1 MGGVAVMVV
10 GGEACGSRQKL
21 TERKEWMEGRL
32 EESAKAERLTTMD
45 STEWRNREVTV
56 WRYRFSTPDSGGQTH
71 LVSLEKVKSKE
82 AGGGMTHRRVVENK
96 RVHSVK
102 DSTRTTEEMVRTK
115 NEVGLMYPG
124 GGVMMAMGVVAM
136 GVALLLKVFRRGE

>member
-1 MGGVAVMVV
+1 MVV
-10 GGEACGSRQKL
+10 GGGACGSRKKL

-32 EESAKAERLTTMD
+32 EESAKDERLTTMD

-56 WRYRFSTPDSGGQTH
+56 WRYRFSPPDSGGQTH

-102 DSTRTTEEMVRTK
+102 DSTRTIEEMVRTK